1 MPSRMIRFI
10 FHPHT
15 LEPIA
20 HPTRNTSDPVPDLLA
35 KLSDVEETKSGWQ
48 CRCPAHD
55 DDKASLSV
63 SRGDDGR
70 ALVYCHAGCTAESIC
85 HALGWTLADLM
96 PAINGHH
103 EPTPKQPKRPVA
115 MYDYHDEAG
124 AVVMQVVRYEPK
136 TFKQRQPDGKG
147 GWTWSVKGVRV
158 VPYQLDELAANP
170 GRTVVVVEGEKDVLA
185 LKELGVVATC
195 NAGGA
200 GKWTEEHA
208 QYLAGR
214 NVLIVPDND
223 TPGRKHAAAV
233 AESLDGL
240 AKSVRILSLPNVPE
254 KGDASDWIA
263 AGGTLDDLL
272 KIAAATPTW
281 QAVADPPRDP
291 PPAAEAYKPEKPAG
305 RRIEVIHAREFASH
319 DYHPQWLVKRVLV
332 AGQPA
337 ICGGRSKAM
346 KTSNMVDLAVSIG
359 TGTPFLGHFETVRQ
373 TVAILSGESGAFT
386 IQETAQRVASVRG
399 VNLEESDVYFGFTL
413 PQISRGPDIIATID
427 MLNETGSRVL
437 IIDPAYLCLT
447 IGAGGKQTTNV
458 FDMGSLLSQ
467 LSLVVERTQVTV
479 ILCHHCRKSPGEGRD
494 RYDPPDLEELSMAGF
509 AEWARQWM
517 LIGRRE
523 AFEAGSGL
531 HKLWLNVGGSV
542 GFSGCWSV
550 DIDEGRLEDD
560 FTGRMWKVTVGTIG
574 DAKVD
579 KERAQQRKTDEKR
592 ERQAWER
599 QQRII
604 KALRIHK
611 DGITRNQLRE
621 VAGMNA
627 QAVAETVLTM
637 LQKETIVAIPGTAGN
652 RKCELLKLTDR
663 GDEIDTESDTEP
675 APDYSNDFSAYS
687 PYRNDF

>member
-1 MPSRMIRFI
+1 MIRFI

-70 ALVYCHAGCTAESIC
+70 ALVYCHAGCTAEEIC
-85 HALGWTLADLM
+85 SSLGWTLADLM

-103 EPTPKQPKRPVA
+103 ESTPKQPKRAVA
-115 MYDYHDEAG
+115 TYDYHDEAG
-124 AVVMQVVRYEPK
+124 GVVMQVVRYEPK
-136 TFKQRQPDGKG
+136 TFKQRQPDGRG
-147 GWTWSVKGVRV
+147 GWNWSVKGVRV
-158 VPYQLDELAANP
+158 VPFQLDQLAANP
-170 GRTVVVVEGEKDVLA
+170 GRTVVVVEGEKDVLGLAA
-185 LKELGVVATC
+185 LGILATC

-200 GKWTEEHA
+200 GKWTEDHA
-208 QYLAGR
+208 QYLTGR
-214 NVLIVPDND
+214 NVLVIPDND
-223 TPGRKHAAAV
+223 TPGRKHAQAV
-233 AESLDGL
+233 AESLVGL

-254 KGDASDWIA
+254 KGDASDWIG
-263 AGGTLDDLL
+263 AGGTRDDLL
-272 KIAAATPTW
+272 TIAAATPTW
-281 QAVADPPRDP
+281 PAVADPPREP
-291 PPAAEAYKPEKPAG
+291 PPAAEAYRPEKPAG
-305 RRIEVIHAREFASH
+305 RRIEVIHAREFAGR
-319 DYHPQWLVKRVLV
+319 DYHPSWLVRRVLV

-467 LSLVVERTQVTV
+467 LSLVVERTQATV

-542 GFSGCWSV
+542 GFSGTWSV

-560 FTGRMWKVTVGTIG
+560 FTGRTWKVTVGSMN
-574 DAKVD
+574 DVKAEREERKEKQQVAK
-579 KERAQQRKTDEKR
+579 
-592 ERQAWER
+592 QAKLSWEH
-599 QQRII
+599 QQRIVTAMRLQVVPMSRRQI
-604 KALRIHK
+604 RDAT
-611 DGITRNQLRE
+611 GIGDKYIANVILAMR
-621 VAGMNA
+621 
-627 QAVAETVLTM
+627 
-637 LQKETIVAIPGTAGN
+637 QKEMIEVTPGEVRG
-652 RKCELLKLTDR
+652 KPCEMFQLTEKAPKPDA
-663 GDEIDTESDTEP
+663 DEDEMDV
-675 APDYSNDFSAYS
+675 DYNPYKDDFSDYK
-687 PYRNDF
+687 